1 MRKFA
6 LLEPLVMF
14 GLIIAYIWKLR
25 AVHPA
30 VGIAIPVLMILSHLL
45 RRESPRALGFQVHNL
60 GRTLYQVGPW
70 LMLLAVV
77 LLPAGMWRDTI
88 RRIGLS
94 DVLLSLAAY
103 LPWGLAQ
110 QYALNGYFLNR
121 FDVALSKGAASLL
134 AALLFCAAHAPNPF
148 LMAITLP
155 LGWCATQLYRR
166 TNNLYL
172 LGIVHAILGLLFFL
186 VVPDS
191 ISRHLR
197 VGPGWF
203 R

>member
-1 MRKFA
+1 
-6 LLEPLVMF
+6 
-14 GLIIAYIWKLR
+14 
-25 AVHPA
+25 
-30 VGIAIPVLMILSHLL
+30 
-45 RRESPRALGFQVHNL
+45 
-60 GRTLYQVGPW
+60 
-70 LMLLAVV
+70 
-77 LLPAGMWRDTI
+77 
-88 RRIGLS
+88 
-94 DVLLSLAAY
+94 
-103 LPWGLAQ
+103 
-110 QYALNGYFLNR
+110 
-121 FDVALSKGAASLL
+121 
-134 AALLFCAAHAPNPF
+134 
-148 LMAITLP
+148 MAITLP